1 MRFRTE
7 IAAWPLFKLVLRNVA
22 LTLVTCG
29 LYWPFAAVALA
40 RYRVECMR
48 VDADVP
54 LAAIAAGTFARG
66 NVAVGDA
73 AADTF
78 GFDLGL

>member
-1 MRFRTE
+1 
-7 IAAWPLFKLVLRNVA
+7 
-22 LTLVTCG
+22 
-29 LYWPFAAVALA
+29 
-40 RYRVECMR
+40 MR

-54 LAAIAAGTFARG
+54 LATIAAGTFARG